1 MNALPFPFSLF
12 DKNHISLEK
21 KKKKTTPSCQNPF
34 KPPFPFN
41 NMANTAVVLEK
52 IDEIVMRDVGM
63 PVLKEGQV
71 MIEMKSVGICGSDVH
86 YWKHGRIG
94 HFICDGPMV
103 LGHECAGIV
112 SEVGPGC
119 STLKVGDRVAL
130 EAGLPC
136 EKCDICDAGKYNL
149 CPDMAFF
156 ATPPVHGSLVKFLA
170 HPEKWCFKIPDSMTL
185 EEGAMCEPL
194 SVGVYAC
201 EQKARVKK
209 GSTVA
214 IFGAGPIGMLT
225 SLVANGLGAGKIFL
239 CDIQASRLDKCKE
252 LLGDVLVPI
261 NTTGLSGEEVAAKVK
276 ESNGGKCV
284 DGSIDCAGVEA
295 VIQAAILSTK
305 NGGAVC
311 LVGMGKPDSTI
322 PLLDASIREV
332 DLMGVFRYRNTYPT
346 CIELLSSKKID
357 VGPLITHRFEYTQES
372 VMDAFETCRTGRDGA
387 IKCMI
392 NL

>member
-1 MNALPFPFSLF
+1 M
-12 DKNHISLEK
+12 
-21 KKKKTTPSCQNPF
+21 TG
-34 KPPFPFN
+34 
-41 NMANTAVVLEK
+41 NTAVVLE
-52 IDEIVMRDVGM
+52 EIKDIQMRDFPM
-63 PVLKEGQV
+63 PEAKAGQV
-71 MIEMKSVGICGSDVH
+71 VIEMKSVGICGSDVH
-86 YWKHGRIG
+86 YWQHGRIG
-94 HFICDGPMV
+94 HFVCDGPMI

-112 SEVGPGC
+112 TEVGPDC
-119 STLKVGDRVAL
+119 TTLKVGDRVAL

-136 EKCDICDAGKYNL
+136 GDCKICKTGKYNL

-156 ATPPVHGSLVKFLA
+156 ATPPIHGSLIRYLA

-201 EQKARVKK
+201 EQKAKVKE
-209 GSTVA
+209 GSTVV

-225 SLVANGLGAGKIFL
+225 SLVANGLGAKKIYL
-239 CDIQASRLDKCKE
+239 CDIQQNRLDTCKR
-252 LLGDVLVPI
+252 LLGDVLVTI
-261 NTTGLSGEEVAAKVK
+261 NTDGLSGEEVAEKVK
-276 ESNGGKCV
+276 EANGGLV
-284 DGSIDCAGVEA
+284 DGAIDCAGVES
-295 VIQAAILSTK
+295 VITAAIRCTD

-311 LVGMGKPDSTI
+311 LVGMGKPCCTL

-332 DLMGVFRYRNTYPT
+332 DLLGVFRYRNTYPT

-357 VGPLITHRFEYTQES
+357 VGPLITHRFSFTHES
-372 VMDAFETCRTGRDGA
+372 VMDAFETCRTGKDGA